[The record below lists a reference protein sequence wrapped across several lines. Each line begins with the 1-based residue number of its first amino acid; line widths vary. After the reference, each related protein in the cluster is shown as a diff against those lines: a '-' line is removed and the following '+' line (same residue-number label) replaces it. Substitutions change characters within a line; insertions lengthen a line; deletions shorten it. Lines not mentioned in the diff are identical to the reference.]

1 MIFSTSDG
9 GVIHAVDGLN
19 LELDRGEMAGLVGE
33 SGCGK
38 SAAALALL
46 GLLSRPA
53 GRVVGG
59 RALLDGEDLLAMDE
73 ARLREVRGA
82 RVALVFQEPLSA
94 LNPVMRVVDQ
104 VAEAV
109 RPRQAIAE
117 ARRAARSL
125 LERVGIPGGGGR
137 RSAYPHQLS
146 GGMRQRVMIAMALAG
161 GPDLIIADEPTTALD
176 PTIQAQ
182 VMDLLDGLRRDEGL
196 GVLLIT
202 HDLRLAAQRCS
213 RLNVMREGRIIEQ
226 GPTGQLLESPEH
238 PYTRELLELARSGQ
252 VGEA

>member
-1 MIFSTSDG
+1 
-9 GVIHAVDGLN
+9 VDGLD
-19 LELDRGEMAGLVGE
+19 LSLDRGELVGLVGE

-38 SAAALALL
+38 SATALALL
-46 GLLSRPA
+46 GLLPTDV
-53 GRVVGG
+53 GQVVGG

-73 ARLREVRGA
+73 ARLRQVRGG
-82 RVALVFQEPLSA
+82 RVALIFQEPLSA
-94 LNPVMRVVDQ
+94 LNPVMRVAEQ

-109 RPRQAIAE
+109 RPRQGRTR
-117 ARRAARSL
+117 ARRVAQEL
-125 LERVGIPGGGGR
+125 LERVGIPGAGGS
-137 RSAYPHQLS
+137 SAYPHQLS

-182 VMDLLDGLRRDEGL
+182 VMDLLEGLRREEGL

-213 RLNVMREGRIIEQ
+213 RLNVMRAGRIVEQ
-226 GPTGQLLESPEH
+226 GPTAQLLQEPEH
-238 PYTRELLELARSGQ
+238 AYTRELLELARSGETE
-252 VGEA
+252 VA